1 MAVQE
6 SISKVGVPT
15 YISERQQQLLNTM
28 FGAQGAPGGL
38 LGQALKVPDQQ
49 VVGFTPTQTAA
60 MQMAGQGIGAFQP
73 YLDAATAAQT
83 AALGTVGAGA
93 QTLAGAQYEP
103 TAERM
108 AQFMDPYQQNVTQDA
123 LREMDRQ
130 GAMAQNQLAGQA
142 VGAGAF
148 GGSRYGIQQAEM
160 GRNLQDIKSRRIFED
175 MSRNYQQAV
184 GAMQAANAARTQQAQ
199 GFANLGNV
207 ASGIGQ
213 RTGALGQAQQ
223 AAQAQDVSQ
232 LMGIGGMQQQL
243 QQQGFNT
250 GYQNQLN
257 AMMEPYR
264 RLSYGQ
270 QMLQGLAPMGGTTQ
284 QTIAPMP
291 TTNPYVQAAGTMG
304 ILYSGL
310 GSLMGN
316 K

>member
-1 MAVQE
+1 MATQE
-6 SISKVGVPT
+6 TLQNLQYPKFVSD
-15 YISERQQQLLNTM
+15 RQQQMLNTL
-28 FGAQGAPGGL
+28 FGTQAGGGL
-38 LGQALKVPDQQ
+38 LGQQMQIPGQQ
-49 VVGFTPTQTAA
+49 VAGFTPTQTGA
-60 MQMAGQGIGAFQP
+60 MNLASQGIGAYQP
-73 YLDAATAAQT
+73 YLDAAQAAQT
-83 AALGTVGAGA
+83 AALGTAGAGTQA
-93 QTLAGAQYEP
+93 LSSMQFDPSQVQQY
-103 TAERM
+103 
-108 AQFMDPYQQNVTQDA
+108 MDPYQQSVTQDA
-123 LREMDRQ
+123 LKEMDRQ

-148 GGSRYGIQQAEM
+148 GGSRFGIQQAEQA
-160 GRNLQDIKSRRIFED
+160 RNLQDIKSRRIFED

-184 GAMQAANAARTQQAQ
+184 GAMQAANTQRTQQAQ

-223 AAQAQDVSQ
+223 GAQAADVQQ

-304 ILYSGL
+304 TLYSGL

>member
-1 MAVQE
+1 MATQE
-6 SISKVGVPT
+6 TLQNLQYPKFVSD
-15 YISERQQQLLNTM
+15 RQQQMLNTL
-28 FGAQGAPGGL
+28 FGTEAGGGL
-38 LGQALKVPDQQ
+38 LGQQQ
-49 VVGFTPTQTAA
+49 QIPGQQIAGFNPTQTGA
-60 MQMAGQGIGAFQP
+60 MNLASQGIGAYQP
-73 YLDAATAAQT
+73 YLDAAQAAQT
-83 AALGTVGAGA
+83 AALGTAGAGTQA
-93 QTLAGAQYEP
+93 LSSMQFDPSQVQQY
-103 TAERM
+103 M
-108 AQFMDPYQQNVTQDA
+108 NPYQQNVTQDA
-123 LREMDRQ
+123 LKEMDRQ

-148 GGSRYGIQQAEM
+148 GGSRFGIQQAEQA
-160 GRNLQDIKSRRIFED
+160 RNLQDIKSRRIFED

-184 GAMQAANAARTQQAQ
+184 GAMQAANTQRTQQAQ

-223 AAQAQDVSQ
+223 GAQAGDVQQ

-243 QQQGFNT
+243 QQQGLNT

-257 AMMEPYR
+257 SMMEPYR
-264 RLSYGQ
+264 RLSFGQ

-284 QTIAPMP
+284 QTVAPMP

-304 ILYSGL
+304 TLYSGL

>member
-1 MAVQE
+1 MATQE
-6 SISKVGVPT
+6 TLQQLQYPKFVSD
-15 YISERQQQLLNTM
+15 RQQQMLNTL
-28 FGAQGAPGGL
+28 FGTQAGGGL
-38 LGQALKVPDQQ
+38 LGQQQQIPGQQ
-49 VVGFTPTQTAA
+49 VAGFTPTQTGA
-60 MQMAGQGIGAFQP
+60 MNLAMQGIGAYQP
-73 YLDAATAAQT
+73 YLDASQAAQT
-83 AALGTVGAGA
+83 AALGTAGAGTQA
-93 QTLAGAQYEP
+93 LAGMQFAPTGEALQQY
-103 TAERM
+103 
-108 AQFMDPYQQNVTQDA
+108 MDPYQQNVTQDA
-123 LREMDRQ
+123 LKEMDRQ
-130 GAMAQNQLAGQA
+130 GAIAQNQLAGQA

-148 GGSRYGIQQAEM
+148 GGSRFGIQQAEQA
-160 GRNLQDIKSRRIFED
+160 RNLQDIKSRRIFED

-243 QQQGFNT
+243 QQQGFNV

-270 QMLQGLAPMGGTTQ
+270 QMLQGLAPLGGTTQ
-284 QTIAPMP
+284 QTVAPMP
-291 TTNPYVQAAGTMG
+291 TTNPYLQAAGG
-304 ILYSGL
+304 IAGLAGGL
-310 GSLMGN
+310 GGLMGN
-316 K
+316 

>member
-1 MAVQE
+1 MATQE
-6 SISKVGVPT
+6 TLQNLQYPKFVSD
-15 YISERQQQLLNTM
+15 RQQQMLNTL
-28 FGAQGAPGGL
+28 FGTEAGGGL
-38 LGQALKVPDQQ
+38 LGQQQ
-49 VVGFTPTQTAA
+49 QIPGQQIAGFNPTQTGA
-60 MQMAGQGIGAFQP
+60 MNLASQGIGAYQP
-73 YLDAATAAQT
+73 YLDAAQAAQT
-83 AALGTVGAGA
+83 AALGTAGAGTQA
-93 QTLAGAQYEP
+93 LSSMQFDPSQVQQY
-103 TAERM
+103 
-108 AQFMDPYQQNVTQDA
+108 MDPYQQNVTQDA
-123 LREMDRQ
+123 LKEMDRQ

-148 GGSRYGIQQAEM
+148 GGSRFGIQQAEQA
-160 GRNLQDIKSRRIFED
+160 RNLQDIKSRRIFED

-184 GAMQAANAARTQQAQ
+184 GAMQAANTQRTQQAQ

-223 AAQAQDVSQ
+223 GAQAGDVQQ

-243 QQQGFNT
+243 QQQGLNT

-257 AMMEPYR
+257 SMMEPYR
-264 RLSYGQ
+264 RLSFGQ

-284 QTIAPMP
+284 QTVAPMP

-304 ILYSGL
+304 TLYSGL

>member
-1 MAVQE
+1 MATQE
-6 SISKVGVPT
+6 TLQNLQYPKFVSD
-15 YISERQQQLLNTM
+15 RQQQMLNTL
-28 FGAQGAPGGL
+28 FGTQAGGGL
-38 LGQALKVPDQQ
+38 LGQQQKIPGQQ
-49 VVGFTPTQTAA
+49 VAGFTPTQTGA
-60 MQMAGQGIGAFQP
+60 MNLASQGIGAYQP
-73 YLDAATAAQT
+73 YLDAAQAAQT
-83 AALGTVGAGA
+83 AALGTAGAGTQA
-93 QTLAGAQYEP
+93 LSSMQFDPSQVQQY
-103 TAERM
+103 M
-108 AQFMDPYQQNVTQDA
+108 NPYQQNVTQDA
-123 LREMDRQ
+123 LKEMDRQ

-148 GGSRYGIQQAEM
+148 GGSRFGIQQAEQA
-160 GRNLQDIKSRRIFED
+160 RNLQDIKSRRIFED

-184 GAMQAANAARTQQAQ
+184 GAMQAANTQRTQQAQ

-223 AAQAQDVSQ
+223 GAQAADVQQ

-257 AMMEPYR
+257 SMMEPYR
-264 RLSYGQ
+264 RLSFGQ

-284 QTIAPMP
+284 QTVAPMP

-304 ILYSGL
+304 TLYSGL

>member
-1 MAVQE
+1 MATQE
-6 SISKVGVPT
+6 TLQNLQYPKFVSD
-15 YISERQQQLLNTM
+15 RQQQMLNTL
-28 FGAQGAPGGL
+28 FGTQAGGGL
-38 LGQALKVPDQQ
+38 AGTQALSSMQFDPSQVQQ
-49 VVGFTPTQTAA
+49 
-60 MQMAGQGIGAFQP
+60 
-73 YLDAATAAQT
+73 Y
-83 AALGTVGAGA
+83 
-93 QTLAGAQYEP
+93 
-103 TAERM
+103 
-108 AQFMDPYQQNVTQDA
+108 MDPYQQNVTQDA
-123 LREMDRQ
+123 LKEMDRQ

-148 GGSRYGIQQAEM
+148 GGSRFGIQQAEQA
-160 GRNLQDIKSRRIFED
+160 RNLQDIKSRRIFED

-184 GAMQAANAARTQQAQ
+184 GAMQAANTQRTQQAQ

-223 AAQAQDVSQ
+223 GAQAGDVQQ

-243 QQQGFNT
+243 QQQGLNT

-257 AMMEPYR
+257 SMMEPYR
-264 RLSYGQ
+264 RLSFGQ

-284 QTIAPMP
+284 QTVAPMP

-304 ILYSGL
+304 TLYSGL

>member
-1 MAVQE
+1 MATQE
-6 SISKVGVPT
+6 TLQNLQYPKFVSD
-15 YISERQQQLLNTM
+15 RQQQMLNTL
-28 FGAQGAPGGL
+28 FGTQAGGGL
-38 LGQALKVPDQQ
+38 LGQQQ
-49 VVGFTPTQTAA
+49 QIPGQQIAGFTPTQTGA
-60 MQMAGQGIGAFQP
+60 MNLASQGIGAYQP
-73 YLDAATAAQT
+73 YLDAAQAAQT
-83 AALGTVGAGA
+83 AALGTAGAGTQA
-93 QTLAGAQYEP
+93 LAGMQFDPSQAQQY
-103 TAERM
+103 
-108 AQFMDPYQQNVTQDA
+108 MDPYQQNVTQDA
-123 LREMDRQ
+123 LKEMDRQ

-148 GGSRYGIQQAEM
+148 GGSRFGIQQAEQA
-160 GRNLQDIKSRRIFED
+160 RNLQDIKSRRIFED

-184 GAMQAANAARTQQAQ
+184 GAMQAANTQRTQQAQ

-223 AAQAQDVSQ
+223 GAQAADVQQ

-304 ILYSGL
+304 TLYSGL

>member
-1 MAVQE
+1 MATQE
-6 SISKVGVPT
+6 TLQNLQYPKFVSD
-15 YISERQQQLLNTM
+15 RQQQMLNTL
-28 FGAQGAPGGL
+28 FGTQAGGGL
-38 LGQALKVPDQQ
+38 LGQQMQIPGQQ
-49 VVGFTPTQTAA
+49 VAGFTPTQTGA
-60 MQMAGQGIGAFQP
+60 MNLASQGIGAYQP
-73 YLDAATAAQT
+73 YLDAAQAAQT
-83 AALGTVGAGA
+83 AALGTAGAGTQALSSMQFDPSQA
-93 QTLAGAQYEP
+93 QQY
-103 TAERM
+103 
-108 AQFMDPYQQNVTQDA
+108 MDPYQQNVTQDA
-123 LREMDRQ
+123 LKEMDRQ

-148 GGSRYGIQQAEM
+148 GGSRFGIQQAEQA
-160 GRNLQDIKSRRIFED
+160 RNLQDIKSRRIFED

-184 GAMQAANAARTQQAQ
+184 GAMQAANTQRTQQAQ

-223 AAQAQDVSQ
+223 GAQAADVQQ

-304 ILYSGL
+304 TLYSGL

>member
-1 MAVQE
+1 MATQE
-6 SISKVGVPT
+6 TLQNLQYPKFVSD
-15 YISERQQQLLNTM
+15 RQQQMLNTL
-28 FGAQGAPGGL
+28 FGTEAGGGL
-38 LGQALKVPDQQ
+38 LGQQMQIPGQQ
-49 VVGFTPTQTAA
+49 VAGFTPTQTGA
-60 MQMAGQGIGAFQP
+60 MNLASQGIGAYQP
-73 YLDAATAAQT
+73 YLDAAQAAQT
-83 AALGTVGAGA
+83 AALGTAGAGTQA
-93 QTLAGAQYEP
+93 LSSMQFDPSQVQQY
-103 TAERM
+103 
-108 AQFMDPYQQNVTQDA
+108 MDPYQQSVTQDA
-123 LREMDRQ
+123 LKEMDRQ

-148 GGSRYGIQQAEM
+148 GGSRFGIQQAEQA
-160 GRNLQDIKSRRIFED
+160 RNLQDIKSRRIFED

-184 GAMQAANAARTQQAQ
+184 GAMQAANTQRTQQAQ

-223 AAQAQDVSQ
+223 GAQAADVQQ

-304 ILYSGL
+304 TLYSGL

>member
-1 MAVQE
+1 MATQE
-6 SISKVGVPT
+6 TLQNLQYPKFVSD
-15 YISERQQQLLNTM
+15 RQQQMLNTL
-28 FGAQGAPGGL
+28 FGTQAGGGL
-38 LGQALKVPDQQ
+38 LGQQQKIPGQQ
-49 VVGFTPTQTAA
+49 VAGFTPTQTGA
-60 MQMAGQGIGAFQP
+60 MNLASQGIGAYQP
-73 YLDAATAAQT
+73 YLDAAQAAQT
-83 AALGTVGAGA
+83 AALGTAGAGTQA
-93 QTLAGAQYEP
+93 LSSMQFDPSQVQQY
-103 TAERM
+103 M
-108 AQFMDPYQQNVTQDA
+108 NPYQQNVTQDA
-123 LREMDRQ
+123 LKEMDRQ

-148 GGSRYGIQQAEM
+148 GGSRFGIQQAEQA
-160 GRNLQDIKSRRIFED
+160 RNLQDIKSRRIFED

-184 GAMQAANAARTQQAQ
+184 GAMQAANTQRTQQAQ

-223 AAQAQDVSQ
+223 GAQAGDVQQ

-243 QQQGFNT
+243 QQQGLNT

-257 AMMEPYR
+257 SMMEPYR
-264 RLSYGQ
+264 RLSFGQ

-284 QTIAPMP
+284 QTVAPMP

-304 ILYSGL
+304 TLYSGL

>member
-1 MAVQE
+1 MATQE
-6 SISKVGVPT
+6 TLQNLQYPKFVSD
-15 YISERQQQLLNTM
+15 RQQQMLNTL
-28 FGAQGAPGGL
+28 FGTQAGGGL
-38 LGQALKVPDQQ
+38 LGQQMQIPGQQ
-49 VVGFTPTQTAA
+49 VAGFTPTQTGA
-60 MQMAGQGIGAFQP
+60 MNLASQGIGAYQP
-73 YLDAATAAQT
+73 YLDAAQAAQT
-83 AALGTVGAGA
+83 AALGTAGAGTQA
-93 QTLAGAQYEP
+93 LSSMQFDPSQVQQY
-103 TAERM
+103 
-108 AQFMDPYQQNVTQDA
+108 MDPYQQSVTQDA
-123 LREMDRQ
+123 LKEMDRQ

-148 GGSRYGIQQAEM
+148 GGSRFGIQQAEQA
-160 GRNLQDIKSRRIFED
+160 RNLQDIKSRRIFED

-184 GAMQAANAARTQQAQ
+184 GAMQAANTQRTQQAQ

-270 QMLQGLAPMGGTTQ
+270 QMLQGLAPLGGTTQ
-284 QTIAPMP
+284 QTVAPMP
-291 TTNPYVQAAGTMG
+291 TTNPYLQAAGSVAG
-304 ILYSGL
+304 LAGGL

-316 K
+316 

>member
-1 MAVQE
+1 MATQE
-6 SISKVGVPT
+6 TLQNLQYPKFVSD
-15 YISERQQQLLNTM
+15 RQQQMLNTL
-28 FGAQGAPGGL
+28 FGTQAGGGL
-38 LGQALKVPDQQ
+38 LGQQQKIPGQQ
-49 VVGFTPTQTAA
+49 VAGFTPTQTGA
-60 MQMAGQGIGAFQP
+60 MNLASQGIGAYQP
-73 YLDAATAAQT
+73 YLDAAQAAQT
-83 AALGTVGAGA
+83 AALGTAGAGTQA
-93 QTLAGAQYEP
+93 LSSMQFDPSQVQQY
-103 TAERM
+103 
-108 AQFMDPYQQNVTQDA
+108 MDPYQQNVTQDA
-123 LREMDRQ
+123 LKEMDRQ

-148 GGSRYGIQQAEM
+148 GGSRFGIQQAEQA
-160 GRNLQDIKSRRIFED
+160 RNLQDIKSRRIFED

-184 GAMQAANAARTQQAQ
+184 GAMQAANTQRTQQAQ

-223 AAQAQDVSQ
+223 GAQAGDVQQ

-243 QQQGFNT
+243 QQQGLNT

-257 AMMEPYR
+257 SMMEPYR
-264 RLSYGQ
+264 RLSFGQ

-284 QTIAPMP
+284 QTVAPMP

-304 ILYSGL
+304 TLYSGL

>member
-1 MAVQE
+1 MATQE
-6 SISKVGVPT
+6 TLQNLQYPKFVSD
-15 YISERQQQLLNTM
+15 RQQQMLNTL
-28 FGAQGAPGGL
+28 FGTQAGGGL
-38 LGQALKVPDQQ
+38 LGQQQ
-49 VVGFTPTQTAA
+49 QIPGQQIAGFNPTQTGA
-60 MQMAGQGIGAFQP
+60 MNLASQGIGAYQP
-73 YLDAATAAQT
+73 YLDAAQAAQT
-83 AALGTVGAGA
+83 AALGTAGAGTQA
-93 QTLAGAQYEP
+93 LSSMQFDPSQVQQY
-103 TAERM
+103 M
-108 AQFMDPYQQNVTQDA
+108 NPYQQNVTQDA
-123 LREMDRQ
+123 LKEMDRQ

-148 GGSRYGIQQAEM
+148 GGSRFGIQQAEQA
-160 GRNLQDIKSRRIFED
+160 RNLQDIKSRRIFED

-184 GAMQAANAARTQQAQ
+184 GAMQAANTQRTQQAQ

-223 AAQAQDVSQ
+223 GAQAGDVQQ

-243 QQQGFNT
+243 QQQGLNT

-257 AMMEPYR
+257 SMMEPYR
-264 RLSYGQ
+264 RLSFGQ

-284 QTIAPMP
+284 QTVAPMP

-304 ILYSGL
+304 TLYSGL

>member
-1 MAVQE
+1 MATQE
-6 SISKVGVPT
+6 TLQNLQYPKFVSD
-15 YISERQQQLLNTM
+15 RQQQMLNTL
-28 FGAQGAPGGL
+28 FGTQAGGGL
-38 LGQALKVPDQQ
+38 LGQQQKIPGQQ
-49 VVGFTPTQTAA
+49 VAGFTPTQTGA
-60 MQMAGQGIGAFQP
+60 MNLASQGIGAYQP
-73 YLDAATAAQT
+73 YLDAAQAAQT
-83 AALGTVGAGA
+83 AALGTAGAGTQA
-93 QTLAGAQYEP
+93 LSSMQFDPSQVQQY
-103 TAERM
+103 M
-108 AQFMDPYQQNVTQDA
+108 NPYQQNVTQDA
-123 LREMDRQ
+123 LKEMDRQ

-148 GGSRYGIQQAEM
+148 GGSRFGIQQAEQA
-160 GRNLQDIKSRRIFED
+160 RNLQDIKSRRIFED

-184 GAMQAANAARTQQAQ
+184 GAMQAANTQRTQQAQ

-223 AAQAQDVSQ
+223 GAQAGDVQQ

-284 QTIAPMP
+284 QTVAPMP

-304 ILYSGL
+304 TLYSGL

>member
-1 MAVQE
+1 M
-6 SISKVGVPT
+6 SKMYDSAKQTIENVSP
-15 YISERQQQLLNTM
+15 YIP
-28 FGAQGAPGGL
+28 A
-38 LGQALKVPDQQ
+38 QALAGMQ
-49 VVGFTPTQTAA
+49 FAPTGEAIQ
-60 MQMAGQGIGAFQP
+60 
-73 YLDAATAAQT
+73 
-83 AALGTVGAGA
+83 
-93 QTLAGAQYEP
+93 
-103 TAERM
+103 
-108 AQFMDPYQQNVTQDA
+108 QFMDPYQQNVTQDA

-130 GAMAQNQLAGQA
+130 GAIAQNQLAGQA

-148 GGSRYGIQQAEM
+148 GGSRFGIQQAEQA
-160 GRNLQDIKSRRIFED
+160 RNLQDIKSRRIFED

-243 QQQGFNT
+243 QQQGFNV

-270 QMLQGLAPMGGTTQ
+270 QMLQGLAPLGGTTQ
-284 QTIAPMP
+284 QTVAPMP
-291 TTNPYVQAAGTMG
+291 TTNPYLQAAGSVAG
-304 ILYSGL
+304 LAGGL

-316 K
+316 

>member
-1 MAVQE
+1 MATQE
-6 SISKVGVPT
+6 TLQNLQYPKFVSD
-15 YISERQQQLLNTM
+15 RQQQMLNTL
-28 FGAQGAPGGL
+28 FGTEAGGGL
-38 LGQALKVPDQQ
+38 LGQQMQIPGQQ
-49 VVGFTPTQTAA
+49 IAGFNPTQTGA
-60 MQMAGQGIGAFQP
+60 MNLASQGIGAYQP
-73 YLDAATAAQT
+73 YLDAAQAAQT
-83 AALGTVGAGA
+83 AALGTAGAGTQA
-93 QTLAGAQYEP
+93 LSSMQFDPSQVQQY
-103 TAERM
+103 
-108 AQFMDPYQQNVTQDA
+108 MDPYQQNVTQDA
-123 LREMDRQ
+123 LKEMDRQ

-148 GGSRYGIQQAEM
+148 GGSRFGIQQAEQA
-160 GRNLQDIKSRRIFED
+160 RNLQDIKSRRIFED

-184 GAMQAANAARTQQAQ
+184 GAMQAANTQRTQQAQ

-223 AAQAQDVSQ
+223 GAQAADVQQ

-257 AMMEPYR
+257 SMMEPYR

-284 QTIAPMP
+284 QTVAPMP

-304 ILYSGL
+304 TLYSGL

>member
-1 MAVQE
+1 MATQE
-6 SISKVGVPT
+6 TLQNLQYPKFVSD
-15 YISERQQQLLNTM
+15 RQQQMLNTL
-28 FGAQGAPGGL
+28 FGTQAGGGL
-38 LGQALKVPDQQ
+38 LGQQQKIPGQQ
-49 VVGFTPTQTAA
+49 VAGFTPTQTGA
-60 MQMAGQGIGAFQP
+60 MNLASQGIGAYQP
-73 YLDAATAAQT
+73 YLDAAQAAQT
-83 AALGTVGAGA
+83 AALGTAGAGTQA
-93 QTLAGAQYEP
+93 LSSMQFDPSQVQQY
-103 TAERM
+103 M
-108 AQFMDPYQQNVTQDA
+108 NPYQQNVTQDA
-123 LREMDRQ
+123 LKEMDRQ

-148 GGSRYGIQQAEM
+148 GGSRFGIQQAEQA
-160 GRNLQDIKSRRIFED
+160 RNLQDIKSRRIFED

-184 GAMQAANAARTQQAQ
+184 GAMQAANTQRTQQAQ

-213 RTGALGQAQQ
+213 RTGALG
-223 AAQAQDVSQ
+223 DVQQ

-243 QQQGFNT
+243 QQQGLNT

-257 AMMEPYR
+257 SMMEPYR
-264 RLSYGQ
+264 RLSFGQ

-284 QTIAPMP
+284 QTVAPMP

-304 ILYSGL
+304 TLYSGL